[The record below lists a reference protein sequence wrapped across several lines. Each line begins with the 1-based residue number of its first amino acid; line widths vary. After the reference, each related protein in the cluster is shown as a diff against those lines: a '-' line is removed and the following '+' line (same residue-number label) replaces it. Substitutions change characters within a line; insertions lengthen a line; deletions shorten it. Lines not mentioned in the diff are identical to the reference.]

1 MATAPSPK
9 RRSALA
15 CCEGKWGSGAAFF
28 DYDRDGRLDL
38 VISNYVEWTPE
49 LERGLDCT
57 YGTPAKDYCPVRY
70 FKGQG
75 LTLYRNR
82 GDGTFE
88 DVTQRA
94 GVASEGARAF
104 APFIL
109 DFNEDGWPDILVAS
123 DGTPSLL
130 YRNRGDGTF
139 EEVGMQAGLVLDAGG
154 AAYAGMGIDAAYPTN
169 DGQLCI
175 AIGNFVGEPT
185 TLHCRVRQ
193 GDSYHPELYAE
204 VSAWAG
210 IGRPT
215 LRSCDVRAVFL

>member
-1 MATAPSPK
+1 MV
-9 RRSALA
+9 
-15 CCEGKWGSGAAFF
+15 GVFAAFTV
-28 DYDRDGRLDL
+28 DAD
-38 VISNYVEWTPE
+38 EWR
-49 LERGLDCT
+49 RGCT

-88 DVTQRA
+88 EVTQRA
-94 GVASEGARAF
+94 GVAAPGARAF
-104 APFIL
+104 APYIL

-130 YRNRGDGTF
+130 FRNLGDGTF
-139 EEVGMQAGLVLDAGG
+139 AEVGMQSGLVLDAGG

-169 DGQLCI
+169 DGQFCI

-193 GDSYHPELYAE
+193 GTYHPEFMRKCRP
-204 VSAWAG
+204 
-210 IGRPT
+210 GRV
-215 LRSCDVRAVFL
+215 LADRRYGM

>member
-1 MATAPSPK
+1 M
-9 RRSALA
+9 
-15 CCEGKWGSGAAFF
+15 
-28 DYDRDGRLDL
+28 
-38 VISNYVEWTPE
+38 
-49 LERGLDCT
+49 
-57 YGTPAKDYCPVRY
+57 
-70 FKGQG
+70 
-75 LTLYRNR
+75 
-82 GDGTFE
+82 
-88 DVTQRA
+88 
-94 GVASEGARAF
+94 ASEGARAF
-104 APFIL
+104 APAIL

-130 YRNRGDGTF
+130 WRNRGDGTF
-139 EEVGMQAGLVLDAGG
+139 AEVGMQTGLVLDAGG
-154 AAYAGMGIDAAYPTN
+154 AAYAGMGIDVAYPKN

-215 LRSCDVRAVFL
+215 LRYVTFGLFFFDADLDLWGLFIVDSHVVDERVCHVPLTNHRSSFAISGLVDLQKSCHQPEAAWIRSW